1 MENLENQVDSQ
12 ITQESQD
19 QPAPEAQAQPTE
31 NLDWNKDKRKGVLW
45 KSENDLYKSYREM
58 EKMQSPLKSELN
70 TIKESFKK
78 FIKDYPFIKKL
89 VVTGSTPSFNDGDPC
104 TFSLHEFQIFLDLK
118 KADKAIVE
126 AIKAEFH
133 LSDED
138 LEMAEDE
145 DFAEEN
151 EYNGDLGILEDMKSS
166 LPEEY
171 RNMLR
176 ELTKLESD
184 CNSIEDLMQSTFGSN
199 FKLVITSK
207 GIDVQDYD
215 CGY

>member
-1 MENLENQVDSQ
+1 MSNENNTATISQLVQDLNQIKKTGSKV
-12 ITQESQD
+12 
-19 QPAPEAQAQPTE
+19 
-31 NLDWNKDKRKGVLW
+31 
-45 KSENDLYKSYREM
+45 
-58 EKMQSPLKSELN
+58 
-70 TIKESFKK
+70 IKESFKK